1 MENNHQKYNDLEISL
16 FEQHCTYYSNIGIE
30 TIKQQAGQVEQVGSD
45 YQGRVIYE
53 LLQNAF
59 DKAEK
64 NILVELKDQSLYIA
78 NDGSKFNYTLN
89 YDYAN
94 GTTKRGDFQSLCS
107 ISTSTKTTA
116 TSIGNKGVGFKS
128 VFSVALNNY
137 VNIFTEGEILDLER
151 KLPQRISFR
160 VYDVFQNETDIPSEL
175 KDHREKIKEKL
186 KQVQQERPDRGIPG
200 YYFPMHITDEPEYI
214 KDLFKRGYVTIIE
227 IPFKSKEEIE
237 KLLHEIKTIHFHF
250 IGLKHNRE
258 FDLKFIVDDKLSLK
272 RTINNSLNTLFTA
285 QLDPEV
291 INPLAKQAGLQV
303 DNAQVAIKFKENP
316 NGLFY
321 NYMPTRKQSPF
332 KYVDFHADFH
342 TTVDRKDINFD
353 GEKVGAYN
361 RALFNA
367 CVELYFSVL
376 ASYISNFD
384 YSNLKF
390 KYITLASYQLTN
402 FKWVYL
408 SAVRRDGYNIVR
420 DILRFDDQSINQW
433 NYNDNKRFHYASHL
447 LSELAYVYFETERE
461 REEHESFFSEMIS
474 FINSF
479 TDDYRTQYSRA
490 QIFKEE
496 LFNKIRVRNAR
507 VIPNIEFDKI
517 DEILFRKENNKSI
530 QLPKFLNVTLTDF
543 EIADKTIKQTIGIQ
557 DFTDPNEVLKYFR
570 QCSFSGE
577 YSSDTITEAEQV
589 EVLNICYRLY
599 LTKRESTFLSTHR
612 YTKAF
617 DTRLREANSTL
628 NQANFSVSTLFL
640 KLSNGKYKPAQLCS
654 KSELDRTFYSTF
666 IDTQFEDDWLR
677 FLGVS
682 TESEYKFVD
691 IEIYNSI
698 KSGINSIPCLLA
710 KNITKDRITST
721 LIGNIRVI
729 NSKENIIHPALIN
742 DNNYTFFW
750 NLSNYKVRP
759 ELDNLRVK
767 DYHNFP
773 KEFLTVLRAQLNG
786 VLQTRFSEIVRF
798 YQSVYGCYAKSKEYL
813 IVQNNSLHWDNT
825 TDFYVLS
832 NKADFDFCIKK
843 FNKKRI
849 LAYYKEGID
858 ELKEKIIFP
867 QKGEITY
874 DEKVPFYEIN
884 ERLNEKIKF
893 ILINLHYSKNSKVKY
908 LDEDTDL
915 SELQNRF
922 EKLNVYCCTGLKQ
935 ELIYGKMGLDSSLK
949 AYSYTES
956 ELFFSYDSTISQKV
970 QGICDFLFRNISIK
984 EEVELILYHK
994 ETNILIQ
1001 EYDHVELEIIN
1012 RKWKSDYIEKL
1023 SRFQQNILST
1033 FNYTVEDDK
1042 YWYNYNDEHRNN
1054 FLIRIENENRL
1065 NELTQTIDSY
1075 KHSSFY
1081 EGYFDSFNLEIDR
1094 SHIFSKCSELI
1105 LQLESKNDEQAD
1117 KLIIRILSLNSQL
1130 GAENEL
1136 LEIDNEIKALFPD
1149 TENQISSTQ
1158 HQAKIK
1164 ELEDRKK
1171 IEDIYTLLK
1180 ATSANKEF
1188 ESLNFDGVAQSA
1200 QVKHVPGK
1208 KIFQFNGE
1216 GFQNGQEQAQTGANG
1231 EEEVLIFLIREFI
1244 KMPIDMRENA
1254 IQEINSLM
1262 KKMLGNDS
1270 YNLYARECLINVEDN
1285 ERLKQ
1290 ALIPFLYV
1298 TLHYKYS
1305 YFDLI
1310 AWRNNQ
1316 PTLIEVKTTK
1326 NSKNTKFYLSSAEI
1340 NAARGKTAYEIVRV
1354 SPFAIS
1360 FMGNPI
1366 KQVEDKFKEIIGENF
1381 SLKPRDY
1388 EFIYTN

>member
-1 MENNHQKYNDLEISL
+1 MENNHQNYNDLEISL
-16 FEQHCTYYSNIGIE
+16 FERHCAYYSNIGIE

-59 DKAEK
+59 DKANK
-64 NILVELKDQSLYIA
+64 NILVQVKGQSLYIA
-78 NDGSKFNYTLN
+78 NDGAKFNYTLK

-94 GTTKRGDFQSLCS
+94 GTTIRGDFQSLCS
-107 ISTSTKTTA
+107 ISTSTKLTS

-128 VFSVALNNY
+128 AFSVAHDKY
-137 VNIFTEGEILDLER
+137 VNIYTEGEILESDN

-160 VYDVFQNETDIPSEL
+160 VYDVFQTENDIPPGLSVFEAT
-175 KDHREKIKEKL
+175 IKEKL

-200 YYFPMHITDEPEYI
+200 YYFPMHITHEPEFI
-214 KDLFKRGYVTIIE
+214 QNLFKLGYVTIIE

-237 KLLHEIKTIHFHF
+237 KLLCEIETIHFQF
-250 IGLKHNRE
+250 VGLKHKRE
-258 FDLKFIVDDKLSLK
+258 FVVEFIVDDKLTLK

-285 QLDPEV
+285 QLNPDV
-291 INPLAKQAGLQV
+291 INPLVEQAGLQV
-303 DNAQVAIKFKENP
+303 ENAQVAIKFKENP

-367 CVELYFSVL
+367 CVELYFCVL
-376 ASYISNFD
+376 ASYIPNFD
-384 YSNLKF
+384 YTNLKT
-390 KYITLASYQLTN
+390 KYITASSNQLNN
-402 FKWVYL
+402 FKWLYL
-408 SAVRRDGYNIVR
+408 SVGQRDAFRIVR
-420 DILRFDDQSINQW
+420 DILKFDDQSINQW
-433 NYNDNKRFHYASHL
+433 NYNDNKRFHHASYF

-461 REEHESFFSEMIS
+461 REEHENFFTEMIS

-479 TDDYRTQYSRA
+479 TDDYRTQYSRS

-496 LFNKIRVRNAR
+496 LFNKIKVRNAR
-507 VIPNIEFDKI
+507 IIPNIEFDKI
-517 DEILFRKENNKSI
+517 DEILFRKENNRSI
-530 QLPKFLNVTLTDF
+530 LLPKFLNVTLTDF

-557 DFTDPNEVLKYFR
+557 DFNDPNEILKYFR

-577 YSSDTITEAEQV
+577 YSTERITEEEQV

-599 LTKRESTFLSTHR
+599 LTKRESNFLSTHR
-612 YTKAF
+612 YSKAF

-628 NQANFSVSTLFL
+628 NQANFSISTLFL

-654 KSELDRTFYSTF
+654 KSELDRTFYSSF
-666 IDTQFEDDWLR
+666 IETQFEDDWLR
-677 FLGVS
+677 FMGVS

-691 IEIYNSI
+691 IEIYNSL
-698 KSGINSIPCLLA
+698 KSGINIIPCLLA
-710 KNITKDRITST
+710 KNIIKDRITSS

-729 NSKENIIHPALIN
+729 NSRENIIHPALIN
-742 DNNYTFFW
+742 DNNYSFFW
-750 NLSNYKVRP
+750 NISNYKVKP

-773 KEFLTVLRAQLNG
+773 KEFLEVLSDQINE

-798 YQSVYGCYAKSKEYL
+798 YQSVFRCYAKSKEYL
-813 IVQNNSLHWDNT
+813 IVQNNSLHWNNSM
-825 TDFYVLS
+825 DFYILS

-843 FNKKRI
+843 FNKKKI

-858 ELKEKIIFP
+858 ELIGKIILP
-867 QKGEITY
+867 QKGEITF
-874 DEKVPFYEIN
+874 DDKVPFNEIN
-884 ERLNEKIKF
+884 ERLNDKIQF
-893 ILINLHYSKNSKVKY
+893 ILVNLHYSKNSKVKY

-922 EKLNVYCCTGLKQ
+922 ERMKVFGCTGLKQ
-935 ELIYGKMGLDSSLK
+935 ELIYGEMGSDSSPK
-949 AYSYTES
+949 AYAYNDT
-956 ELFFSYDSTISQKV
+956 ELFFSTECTISQKA

-984 EEVELILYHK
+984 EEVELILFHK
-994 ETNILIQ
+994 ETNELGH
-1001 EYDHVELEIIN
+1001 EYDHAELEIVN
-1012 RKWKSDYIEKL
+1012 RKWKSDYMEKF
-1023 SRFQQNILST
+1023 SKFQQDILSA
-1033 FNYTVEDDK
+1033 FNYSEGDDR
-1042 YWYNYNDEHRNN
+1042 YWFIYNEEHRNK

-1065 NELTQTIDSY
+1065 NELTQRIDVLKNSTN
-1075 KHSSFY
+1075 Y
-1081 EGYFDSFNLEIDR
+1081 EGYFDSFKLEIDR

-1105 LQLESKNDEQAD
+1105 LQLESKKEE
-1117 KLIIRILSLNSQL
+1117 LTGEHIVRILSLKDRL
-1130 GAENEL
+1130 GTEIEI
-1136 LEIDNEIKALFPD
+1136 LEIEKD
-1149 TENQISSTQ
+1149 
-1158 HQAKIK
+1158 IK
-1164 ELEDRKK
+1164 ELFPGTANQINSTQLQTKTEELEALKK
-1171 IEDIYTLLK
+1171 IEDIYALLN
-1180 ATSANKEF
+1180 TTIVNKEF
-1188 ESLNFDGVAQSA
+1188 ECLNFDGEAQSS
-1200 QVKHVPGK
+1200 QIKHIPGK
-1208 KIFQFNGE
+1208 RIFQFNGD
-1216 GFQNGQEQAQTGANG
+1216 GFQNDQEQAQTGANG
-1231 EEEVLIFLIREFI
+1231 EEEVLIFLIGEFI
-1244 KMPIDMRENA
+1244 KMTVDLRKNA

-1262 KKMLGNDS
+1262 QEMLRNNS
-1270 YNLYARECLINVEDN
+1270 YNRYACECLVNVEDN
-1285 ERLKQ
+1285 ERLQQ

-1326 NSKNTKFYLSSAEI
+1326 NNKNTKFYLSSAEI
-1340 NAARGKTAYEIVRV
+1340 NAARGKTSYEIVRV
-1354 SPFAIS
+1354 SPTAIT

-1366 KQVEDKFKEIIGENF
+1366 KQVEDKIEQIIGDNF

-1388 EFIYTN
+1388 EFIYNN